1 MKRPTPPIE
10 WAGDHIR
17 IIDQTLLPA
26 EVKFIEI
33 RSASQAVD
41 AIQRLAIRGAP
52 ALGAF
57 GSLALVVALDEIEP
71 ESLSQAR
78 TRLEECRTLI
88 GDARPTAINLRWAV
102 DRVIDQATKDG
113 SDLASLRSALIREAQ
128 AVADEDK
135 AACDEIGRLGHE
147 LLRDANV
154 IGTHCNAGRLATAGS
169 GTALAPMYAKAQA
182 GEPLRVL
189 ASETRPLLQGAR
201 LTAWELDDAGIDVT
215 VVPDGAMASTVLSG
229 QVDAYIVG
237 ADRIAANGDAA
248 NKIGTVGH
256 ALAAQEAGIPFY
268 VAAPTSTIDFKLA
281 SGEQIEIEQRDAV
294 EVHEIQGSRLTPQ
307 GVDAFNPAFD
317 VTPHHLI
324 TAIITEAGVLR
335 PPFRD
340 SIAEA
345 FKQVGGS

>member
-113 SDLASLRSALIREAQ
+113 SDLTSLRSALIREAQ

-256 ALAAQEAGIPFY
+256 ALAAREAGIPFY

-281 SGEQIEIEQRDAV
+281 SGKQIEIEQRDAV

>member
-113 SDLASLRSALIREAQ
+113 SDLTSLRSALIREAQ

-256 ALAAQEAGIPFY
+256 ALAAREAGIPFY

-281 SGEQIEIEQRDAV
+281 SGKQIEIEQRDAV

-335 PPFRD
+335 PPFRE

-345 FKQVGGS
+345 CKQVGGS

>member
-113 SDLASLRSALIREAQ
+113 SDLTSLRSALLREAQ

-256 ALAAQEAGIPFY
+256 ALAAREAGIPFY

>member
-52 ALGAF
+52 ARGAF

-113 SDLASLRSALIREAQ
+113 SDLTSLRSALIREAQ

-256 ALAAQEAGIPFY
+256 ALAAREAGIPFY

-281 SGEQIEIEQRDAV
+281 SGKQIEIEQRDAV